1 MTRANSASGMASTA
15 RYIRIEEPIVP
26 VSQKMVIVALAVA
39 IASAGN
45 QNNTQSALSLPLPFL
60 GVLLAG
66 DVRAKPAL
74 LWPRIAAST
83 AAGIAGALF
92 AFVCCTIASGDWSA
106 APLPGSLAVQVV
118 AVLIGLGFGLLI
130 RLAWLAMLTDAVVP
144 VGLWAVAGAAGLQ
157 SARRWLF
164 PYGNVDHLTST
175 HPLPIDWAREAVIVL
190 VWVIA
195 LLDVASRR
203 TRHDNRHVA
212 SAGPSS
218 P

>member
-1 MTRANSASGMASTA
+1 MREGLLGPLWSTRGRRIVLFLSG
-15 RYIRIEEPIVP
+15 
-26 VSQKMVIVALAVA
+26 IVALTAA
-39 IASAGN
+39 IASAGDQKN
-45 QNNTQSALSLPLPFL
+45 AQSALSLPLPFL

-66 DVRAKPAL
+66 DVRATPVL

-83 AAGIAGALF
+83 TAGIAGALF
-92 AFVCCTIASGDWSA
+92 AFACCAIASGDWSA

-130 RLAWLAMLTDAVVP
+130 RHPWLAMLTDAVAP

-164 PYGNVDHLTST
+164 PYGNVDHLTSAR
-175 HPLPIDWAREAVIVL
+175 PLPIDWAREAVIVL
-190 VWVIA
+190 VWVIG
-195 LLDVASRR
+195 LLAVASRR
-203 TRHDNRHVA
+203 TRHGNRHTA
-212 SAGPSS
+212 DTGPSS